1 MAENGD
7 PRLQKLKLERTRLDD
22 TFPEVL
28 QLIDKG
34 KFENVPLGSIRRS
47 QNGDCRILHNLFAGT
62 QNLLV
67 FAYRVRRGY
76 FISEAASYSNISVY
90 LLEWFH

>member
-34 KFENVPLGSIRRS
+34 KFENVPLHSGE
-47 QNGDCRILHNLFAGT
+47 AKMAT
-62 QNLLV
+62 VV
-67 FAYRVRRGY
+67 FCIIYLPGHK
-76 FISEAASYSNISVY
+76 ISWW
-90 LLEWFH
+90 LPTM